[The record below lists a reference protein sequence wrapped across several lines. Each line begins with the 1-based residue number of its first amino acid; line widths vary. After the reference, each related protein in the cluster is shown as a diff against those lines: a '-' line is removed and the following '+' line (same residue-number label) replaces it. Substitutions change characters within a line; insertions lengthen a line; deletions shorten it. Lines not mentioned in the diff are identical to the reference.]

1 MLVGIVQTL
10 SYRNLL
16 RSAET
21 GMLRPEVHNGAKG
34 HLKGRKR
41 LLELGLALSHERS
54 NEAKVLYQTKGT
66 RRQKTKGCEIA
77 QCLRDY
83 TTN

>member
-1 MLVGIVQTL
+1 M
-10 SYRNLL
+10 
-16 RSAET
+16 
-21 GMLRPEVHNGAKG
+21 RPEVHNGAKE

-41 LLELGLALSHERS
+41 LLELGLVLSNERR

-77 QCLRDY
+77 PCLREY